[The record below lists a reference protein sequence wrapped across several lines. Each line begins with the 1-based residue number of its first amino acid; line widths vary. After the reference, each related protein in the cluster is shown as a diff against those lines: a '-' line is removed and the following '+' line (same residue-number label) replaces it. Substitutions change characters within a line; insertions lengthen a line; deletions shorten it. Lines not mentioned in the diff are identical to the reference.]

1 MKLQLRAK
9 GLSSIFFDSKDYSI
23 IEVMY
28 MPVLKK
34 RKWILSLSAVVLIVA
49 AAVSIFIQIIL
60 HSNVP
65 EPAEGSIEQ
74 RYAEQ
79 GSYQVKVEEVK
90 NTLDAALFRIYYPAF
105 QKGESYPVIS
115 WGNGTDATPDRYD
128 ELLTHLASWGFIVI
142 DSYSKT
148 TGTGKE
154 IVEAIEY
161 LINENERAS
170 SLFYQ
175 KINTENIGVA
185 GHSQGSTG
193 VINAHTNYTKGSLI
207 KTVVSIALPDLKYCD
222 PEDVYDTA
230 RITVPFLIMGG
241 TRDFLISPL
250 SANQLAF
257 YTTKT
262 GTPVMMGMAKG
273 AAHTAIEGNG
283 GNHRGYLTAWMRYQ
297 LLDDQE
303 AMKAFYGS
311 SPEMMD
317 NSNWVDVIQANMN
330 VQ

>member
-1 MKLQLRAK
+1 
-9 GLSSIFFDSKDYSI
+9 
-23 IEVMY
+23 

-34 RKWILSLSAVVLIVA
+34 RKWMLWVSTLVLIVA
-49 AAVSIFIQIIL
+49 VSITIFMQIII

-65 EPAEGSIEQ
+65 ELAEGSIEQ
-74 RYAEQ
+74 RYAQQ
-79 GSYQVKVEEVK
+79 GSHSVKLEEVK
-90 NTLDAALFRIYYPAF
+90 SSSGEALFRVYYPAF
-105 QKGESYPVIS
+105 QGDETYPIIS

-128 ELLTHLASWGFIVI
+128 ELFTHLASWGFIVI

-154 IVEAIEY
+154 IVGAIDY
-161 LINENERAS
+161 LKHENERAN

-175 KINTENIGVA
+175 KVQIEHIGAA

-193 VINAHTNYTKGSLI
+193 VINAHTNYKSGSLI
-207 KTVVSIALPDLKYCD
+207 KTVVSIALPDLKHCD

-241 TRDFLISPL
+241 TRDFLISPV
-250 SANQLAF
+250 STNQLALHS
-257 YTTKT
+257 TNAS
-262 GTPVMMGMAKG
+262 TPVMMGMAKG

-303 AMKAFYGS
+303 AMKAFHGDS
-311 SPEMMD
+311 SEMML
-317 NSNWVDVIQANMN
+317 NTNWEDVIQANMGESDW
-330 VQ
+330 

>member
-1 MKLQLRAK
+1 MA
-9 GLSSIFFDSKDYSI
+9 
-23 IEVMY
+23 
-28 MPVLKK
+28 VLKK
-34 RKWILSLSAVVLIVA
+34 RKWILWLSVLVLGLTVPIV
-49 AAVSIFIQIIL
+49 IFMQIII

-74 RYAEQ
+74 RYAQQ
-79 GSYQVKVEEVK
+79 GSHPVKVEEVK
-90 NTLDAALFRIYYPAF
+90 STTGEALFRIYYPAF
-105 QKGESYPVIS
+105 QEDESYPVIS

-154 IVEAIEY
+154 IIEAIEY
-161 LINENERAS
+161 LNNENQLEN
-170 SLFYQ
+170 SLFYRKVQ
-175 KINTENIGVA
+175 MEHIGVA

-193 VINAHTNYTKGSLI
+193 VINAHTNYSNGSLI

-241 TRDFLISPL
+241 TRDFLISPV
-250 SANQLAF
+250 SSNQLALHN
-257 YTTKT
+257 TKAS
-262 GTPVMMGMAKG
+262 TPVMMGMAKG

-283 GNHRGYLTAWMRYQ
+283 NNHRGYLTAWMRYQ
-297 LLDDQE
+297 LTDDQV
-303 AMKAFYGS
+303 AKKAFHGDS
-311 SPEMMD
+311 AEMMH
-317 NSNWVDVIQANMN
+317 NTNWGDVAQANMDES
-330 VQ
+330 

>member
-1 MKLQLRAK
+1 
-9 GLSSIFFDSKDYSI
+9 
-23 IEVMY
+23 

-34 RKWILSLSAVVLIVA
+34 RKWILWLSALA
-49 AAVSIFIQIIL
+49 LLFAVPITIFLQIII

-65 EPAEGSIEQ
+65 ELAEGSIEQ

-79 GSYQVKVEEVK
+79 GSYPVKVEEVK
-90 NTLDAALFRIYYPAF
+90 SVIGEDLFRIYYPSF
-105 QKGESYPVIS
+105 QGDESYPVIS

-154 IVEAIEY
+154 IGEAIDY
-161 LINENERAS
+161 LLNENKLAS

-175 KINTENIGVA
+175 KLQSENIGVA

-193 VINAHTNYTKGSLI
+193 VINAHTNYASGSLI
-207 KTVVSIALPDLKYCD
+207 KTIVSVALPDLKHCD

-250 SANQLAF
+250 SANQLALH
-257 YTTKT
+257 TTNASA
-262 GTPVMMGMAKG
+262 PVMMGMAKG

-303 AMKAFYGS
+303 AMKAFHGNS
-311 SPEMMD
+311 SEMMH
-317 NSNWVDVIQANMN
+317 NSNWVDVIQANMDEGKV
-330 VQ
+330 VQQDQ

>member
-1 MKLQLRAK
+1 M
-9 GLSSIFFDSKDYSI
+9 SVF
-23 IEVMY
+23 
-28 MPVLKK
+28 KK
-34 RKWILSLSAVVLIVA
+34 RKRTLWLSVFVFIVA
-49 AAVSIFIQIIL
+49 VPITIFMQIII

-65 EPAEGSIEQ
+65 ELAEGSIEQ
-74 RYAEQ
+74 RYAQ
-79 GSYQVKVEEVK
+79 KGSYHVKVEEVQSMSGEG
-90 NTLDAALFRIYYPAF
+90 LFRIYYPAF
-105 QKGESYPVIS
+105 QGDESYPIIS

-154 IVEAIEY
+154 IVEAIDY
-161 LINENERAS
+161 LKNENKQAN

-175 KINTENIGVA
+175 KIQLEHIGVA

-193 VINAHTNYTKGSLI
+193 VINAHTNYISGSLI
-207 KTVVSIALPDLKYCD
+207 KTVVSIALPDLKHCD

-241 TRDFLISPL
+241 TRDFLISPV
-250 SANQLAF
+250 STNQLALHSANAS
-257 YTTKT
+257 
-262 GTPVMMGMAKG
+262 TPVMMGMAKG

-303 AMKAFYGS
+303 AKKAFHGAS
-311 SPEMMD
+311 SEMMH
-317 NSNWVDVIQANMN
+317 NTNWMDVIQANMDDN
-330 VQ
+330 NW